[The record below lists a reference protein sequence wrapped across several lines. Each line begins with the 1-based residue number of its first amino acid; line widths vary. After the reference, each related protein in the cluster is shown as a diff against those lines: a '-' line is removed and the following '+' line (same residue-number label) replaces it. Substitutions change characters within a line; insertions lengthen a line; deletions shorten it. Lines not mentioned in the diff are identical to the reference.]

1 MMEFLSAKL
10 ENALDLADAD
20 PEQAAVA
27 LREAAGFLRKGEP
40 LPFELAIYLADAF
53 ERSMSMAPSV
63 RGSELLINLRL
74 KANNRR
80 RVAVNFEYLGR
91 DFEECLNSKM
101 SVLEAQLHVGALYK
115 ISESTVKRLFDEYL
129 AFKASELKEDSHLHE
144 AEHVQLM
151 QVSEKKLKA
160 GTRKSSAKQ
169 VKRD

>member
-1 MMEFLSAKL
+1 MEFLTLKL

-20 PEQAAVA
+20 PEQAAVV

-40 LPFELAIYLADAF
+40 LPFQLAIYLADAF
-53 ERSMSMAPSV
+53 ERSMSKVPSF

-80 RVAVNFEYLGR
+80 RVAVNLEYLGR
-91 DFEECLNSKM
+91 DFEKCLNSKM
-101 SVLEAQLHVGALYK
+101 SVLEAQLHVGELYK

-129 AFKASELKEDSHLHE
+129 VFKAAELKEDALLHE
-144 AEHVQLM
+144 AEHVQLTRAS
-151 QVSEKKLKA
+151 QKKLKVV
-160 GTRKSSAKQ
+160 TRKSAARQ

>member
-1 MMEFLSAKL
+1 
-10 ENALDLADAD
+10 
-20 PEQAAVA
+20 
-27 LREAAGFLRKGEP
+27 
-40 LPFELAIYLADAF
+40 
-53 ERSMSMAPSV
+53 
-63 RGSELLINLRL
+63 
-74 KANNRR
+74 
-80 RVAVNFEYLGR
+80 
-91 DFEECLNSKM
+91 M

-144 AEHVQLM
+144 AEHMQLM